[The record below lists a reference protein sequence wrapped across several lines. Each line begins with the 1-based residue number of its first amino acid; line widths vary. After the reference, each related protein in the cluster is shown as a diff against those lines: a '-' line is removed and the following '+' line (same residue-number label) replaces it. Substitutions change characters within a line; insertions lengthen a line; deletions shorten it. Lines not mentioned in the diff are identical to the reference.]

1 MGSDSSN
8 QSNNYINL
16 ILEHYKNYN
25 YNDIKF
31 KVDCNVHKNEG
42 MNEFIYK
49 INANIFNSNPPEFIF
64 IVDKS
69 GSMGDNYNFI
79 ISKTIPEVLNSL
91 GYQNRNIQLITFE
104 SSTNYLS
111 ISQSELSKSNDRC
124 DGQTYMSNCYKLLDK
139 IFEISK
145 EKCKHLRIL
154 VITDGELHDQ
164 GDSQRNGEYLYE
176 KYKNLFVINAQCIRL
191 KTGGNPETRGIMPI
205 LKLNNVKHCHLVE
218 HSSNDMNYLA
228 KVIIPLFMD
237 DGLIWNGIIIKGNKV
252 NLKNNPWEENCSN
265 ALPLQ
270 NGNYTFFGD
279 IKETLNIECNKINNP
294 IECKNGEDVNTD
306 NFNIIIG
313 KEKLDDIF
321 QRLKM
326 NKVLNTIDSNKEN
339 SLITNYFK
347 NLSIKTKKGNN
358 NDNILQY
365 LNEEINY
372 INNDNTIYYL
382 NNDQKAD
389 YIQNLSNLNRIL
401 ELKELKKENK
411 NMKEEI
417 EKMKNEIKD
426 IKKKLEK
433 LGKLED
439 KINNIEEKNKK
450 LLKEKEEKDEKEKEE
465 KDGKE
470 GKEEKVEEKE
480 EKEEKDEKEK
490 EKKEEKEINE
500 KIAIKKI

>member
-1 MGSDSSN
+1 
-8 QSNNYINL
+8 
-16 ILEHYKNYN
+16 
-25 YNDIKF
+25 
-31 KVDCNVHKNEG
+31 
-42 MNEFIYK
+42 
-49 INANIFNSNPPEFIF
+49 
-64 IVDKS
+64 
-69 GSMGDNYNFI
+69 
-79 ISKTIPEVLNSL
+79 
-91 GYQNRNIQLITFE
+91 
-104 SSTNYLS
+104 
-111 ISQSELSKSNDRC
+111 
-124 DGQTYMSNCYKLLDK
+124 
-139 IFEISK
+139 
-145 EKCKHLRIL
+145 
-154 VITDGELHDQ
+154 
-164 GDSQRNGEYLYE
+164 
-176 KYKNLFVINAQCIRL
+176 
-191 KTGGNPETRGIMPI
+191 MPI

-237 DGLIWNGIIIKGNKV
+237 DGLIGNGIIIKGNKV

-265 ALPLQ
+265 TLPLQ

-470 GKEEKVEEKE
+470 EKEEKVEEKE

-500 KIAIKKI
+500 KNCNKENIEENNRTDDDSSKLSDKNSNDDETNINIAVIKN

>member
-1 MGSDSSN
+1 
-8 QSNNYINL
+8 
-16 ILEHYKNYN
+16 
-25 YNDIKF
+25 
-31 KVDCNVHKNEG
+31 
-42 MNEFIYK
+42 
-49 INANIFNSNPPEFIF
+49 
-64 IVDKS
+64 
-69 GSMGDNYNFI
+69 
-79 ISKTIPEVLNSL
+79 
-91 GYQNRNIQLITFE
+91 
-104 SSTNYLS
+104 
-111 ISQSELSKSNDRC
+111 
-124 DGQTYMSNCYKLLDK
+124 
-139 IFEISK
+139 
-145 EKCKHLRIL
+145 
-154 VITDGELHDQ
+154 
-164 GDSQRNGEYLYE
+164 
-176 KYKNLFVINAQCIRL
+176 
-191 KTGGNPETRGIMPI
+191 MPI

-279 IKETLNIECNKINNP
+279 IKETLNIECNKINDP

-358 NDNILQY
+358 NDNLLQY

-411 NMKEEI
+411 N
-417 EKMKNEIKD
+417 
-426 IKKKLEK
+426 
-433 LGKLED
+433 
-439 KINNIEEKNKK
+439 
-450 LLKEKEEKDEKEKEE
+450 
-465 KDGKE
+465 
-470 GKEEKVEEKE
+470 
-480 EKEEKDEKEK
+480 
-490 EKKEEKEINE
+490 
-500 KIAIKKI
+500 